1 MSADYQDYTSIKD
14 NYYTPEYDQN
24 GNVIQTPKQKYPEDG
39 YWQKIGTS
47 TYAYTFYVIDSSKP
61 FYVWEDLM
69 DGYTGSNTSSN
80 PIYIING
87 TKTAVITNTAEA
99 LAKTGSLTVTK
110 TVVDSSTAQ
119 KFPFT
124 ITLTKADGSAL
135 SDTKVFGD
143 TAFKDGVA
151 KISLANGENLTISD
165 IPEGYH
171 YTVTKDSVS
180 GFEVTSENAAGT
192 IIGEQ
197 TVTAS
202 FTNTAVPPEIPETY
216 GTLVL
221 IKHATGVISNEPI
234 IYDFTLRFTGLSAN
248 QTYTYTQEYAT
259 GTFGEASFTAGSDGT
274 AVLELKLSKEDK
286 VTVPKLPDGST
297 AVATQTG
304 AKDSVTSYTVE
315 STTDNIANSADANRV
330 VWKDLSTHTEP
341 IAAENVK
348 TLIFDDVTEAES
360 TITVSKT
367 VSGIDKGNQFEFTIE
382 FTGLKPG
389 STISTGTAGRIVA
402 EADGYAT
409 KSFFLKNGGKLDIS
423 GVPAGAKFTVTETG
437 TPDYTGNCTVEA
449 DKQTISSS
457 KAPSSSKE
465 LSSKETEVKAGI
477 AEYSIHFRN
486 DYSKTYTLAVSK
498 TVIGNMGDKS
508 KAFNFTAQMPE
519 TLYGRSVAVIK
530 PDGTAGY
537 VNVSSA
543 DLVNFTLK
551 HGEKIVFEGLT
562 AEEVKALKAVS
573 NYGVTEQSYR
583 KEGYQTS
590 CSTSESEAGISVSF
604 TNTKTSGVPTGNHN
618 ISGTQVM
625 VVIGFLGLWL
635 IAIYA
640 YLKHREMR
648 GR

>member
-135 SDTKVFGD
+135 SGTKVFGD

-171 YTVTKDSVS
+171 YTVTEDSVS

-315 STTDNIANSADANRV
+315 STIDNIANSADANRV
-330 VWKDLSTHTEP
+330 VCKDLSTHTEP

-543 DLVNFTLK
+543 GLVNFTLK